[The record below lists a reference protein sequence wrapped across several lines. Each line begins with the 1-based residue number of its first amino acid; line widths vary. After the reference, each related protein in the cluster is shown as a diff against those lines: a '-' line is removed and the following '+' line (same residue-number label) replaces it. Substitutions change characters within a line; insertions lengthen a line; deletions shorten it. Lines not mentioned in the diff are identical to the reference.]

1 MELELRSGVVDAGAA
16 WRLVGDTD
24 HLNRVGGLPPIR
36 ASLELDEHGFP
47 AVRGVLLGPAGIRH
61 TFEETRQRWVRGQT
75 VARTRVCEGPLL
87 RATHYEAVLDPEG
100 DGVIATMRYHVEP
113 RTRAHS
119 AAIALS
125 FRALRVQWERE
136 LNELPTPTQAGGTRA
151 VRVLDRRAR
160 SLLDRWRDRCGQD
173 RLVQQLRELL
183 HRLPDWALQSL
194 SSAGLAEAVGVDEDT
209 VLEGCLD
216 GVAAGVFELLWRTR
230 CPRCG
235 AMVARGEALAQVAPT
250 GRCRWCLHA
259 FEVDLVD
266 DVEVIMAVSSA
277 VVPGLSERFCTFFPA
292 KRPDLVALVQLAPGG
307 SDTLSVDL
315 SPGRWTLGVG
325 GRRTDTVLSVGD
337 EGDGSLEWTPLHG
350 AGPVALKA
358 GRVRLDVSNPGEA
371 RVRVVLR
378 HVEEERRLSAARL
391 ATWPGY
397 RWRLGPQVVAPGQP
411 LRVRRL
417 ALLFT
422 DLVGSTRLYRELGD
436 AAAFGFVRDHFRL
449 LSQTANDHRGVRVKS
464 IGDSLLIAFHDPAD
478 AVAAGLEMLMRFR
491 RFVAGRGL
499 EALGSLRVGIE
510 VGPVLAAHTDAA
522 GLDYFGATTSVAA
535 RATALAA
542 PGELVMTD
550 LVASQPGVA
559 EALAG
564 RSTSASSMSLGPES
578 SVGLVRVPTG

>member
-36 ASLELDEHGFP
+36 ASLEPDEHGFP

-61 TFEETRQRWVRGQT
+61 VFEETRQRWVRGQT
-75 VARTRVCEGPLL
+75 VARSRVCEGPLL
-87 RATHYEAVLDPEG
+87 RATHYEAVLEPEG
-100 DGVIATMRYHVEP
+100 DGVIATVRYQVEP
-113 RTRAHS
+113 RSRAHS

-125 FRALRVQWERE
+125 FRALRAQWERE
-136 LNELPTPTQAGGTRA
+136 LRELPTPDQEGGTRP
-151 VRVLDRRAR
+151 VRVLDRRAK
-160 SLLDRWRDRCGQD
+160 SLLERWRVRCGQD
-173 RLVQQLRELL
+173 RLVQQLRERL

-194 SSAGLAEAVGVDEDT
+194 SSPALAAAVGLDEDT

-216 GVAAGVFELLWRTR
+216 GVAAGVFELQWRTR

-235 AMVARGEALAQVAPT
+235 ATVARGEALAQVSPKAH
-250 GRCRWCLHA
+250 CRWCLHA

-266 DVEVIMAVSSA
+266 DVEVVMAVSSA
-277 VVPGLSERFCTFFPA
+277 VVPGLAERFCTFFPA
-292 KRPDLVALVQLAPGG
+292 KRPDLVAVVQLAPGG
-307 SDTLSVDL
+307 RDTLSVDL

-325 GRRTDTVLSVGD
+325 GRRAETVLEVGD
-337 EGDGSLEWTPLHG
+337 GGETSLAWTPDEG
-350 AGPVALKA
+350 AGPVALRA
-358 GRVRLDVSNPGEA
+358 GRVDLAVSNPGDA

-397 RWRLGPQVVAPGQP
+397 RRRLGPQVVAPGQP

-422 DLVGSTRLYRELGD
+422 DLVGSTRIYQELGD
-436 AAAFGFVRDHFRL
+436 AAAFDFIHQHFGL
-449 LSQTANDHRGVRVKS
+449 LAQTANAHRGVRVKS
-464 IGDSLLIAFHDPAD
+464 IGDALLIAFHDPAD
-478 AVAAGLEMLMRFR
+478 AVAAGLAMLTRFR
-491 RFVAGRGL
+491 HFVAGRGL
-499 EALGSLRVGIE
+499 EALGSLRLGVE
-510 VGPVLAAHTDAA
+510 AGPVLAAHTDAA

-542 PGELVMTD
+542 PGELVMTEV
-550 LVASQPGVA
+550 VASEPGVA
-559 EALAG
+559 EALEG
-564 RSTSASSMSLGPES
+564 RSTVSARMSLGPEA
-578 SVGLVRVPTG
+578 SVGVLRVQGG